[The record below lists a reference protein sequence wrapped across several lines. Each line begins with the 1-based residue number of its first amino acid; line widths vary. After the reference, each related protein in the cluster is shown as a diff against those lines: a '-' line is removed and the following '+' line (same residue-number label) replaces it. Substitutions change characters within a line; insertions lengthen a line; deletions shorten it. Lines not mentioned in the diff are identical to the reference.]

1 MRRQAPELPA
11 ASRLIPLEE
20 NQSNRNTVMRV
31 GAFSEVQAKKA
42 ALGKSYRRRVA
53 TRLPDKAKSR
63 KAPDQRLNRLISW
76 ESHPLPPTPIWMAR
90 GYLHLTS
97 RTIATTASHGGDPGW
112 PPIKGSAGKHDRE
125 RQRDSRIH
133 ILWCD
138 PYAGDGLWSFNMRL
152 VSNLNRP
159 TFFSRARRMGRETGP
174 RSAVISGRAGKIL

>member
-1 MRRQAPELPA
+1 MCVCAFTTNKTRRIKMRRQAPELPA
-11 ASRLIPLEE
+11 ASRLTPLEE

-53 TRLPDKAKSR
+53 TRLPDKAKSH

-97 RTIATTASHGGDPGW
+97 RTIATTASYGGDPGW
-112 PPIKGSAGKHDRE
+112 PPSKGSAGKRDRE
-125 RQRDSRIH
+125 CQRDSRNH
-133 ILWCD
+133 TQWCD
-138 PYAGDGLWSFNMRL
+138 PTRVTVYGVMKM
-152 VSNLNRP
+152 SNFP
-159 TFFSRARRMGRETGP
+159 TPNLPSRGIA
-174 RSAVISGRAGKIL
+174 

>member
-1 MRRQAPELPA
+1 MRRHATELHA
-11 ASRLIPLEE
+11 ASRLDPIRESR
-20 NQSNRNTVMRV
+20 SNRNPVMRV
-31 GAFSEVQAKKA
+31 GAFSEVQSEKA
-42 ALGKSYRRRVA
+42 ALGQSYRRRVA
-53 TRLPDKAKSR
+53 TRLPDKAKSH

-152 VSNLNRP
+152 VSNLFGS
-159 TFFSRARRMGRETGP
+159 TFFSRARRMVWETG
-174 RSAVISGRAGKIL
+174 RHRGFVCQDAGKLL